1 MRVTLIFCLFLSFQ
15 AISFAQWSGDEWSVV
30 FSDQTSE
37 SEARGVVE
45 SFGLTPLESYYPAYQ
60 VIIVKGPANLI
71 PAIESASGVRAVEHS
86 ARLSDGS
93 PVAALPELLLKA
105 KPGISEAQILAFF
118 ATHAHLNF
126 RQNSFLPEIYSVEKS
141 GEGNN
146 LVELLEGSGLFGL
159 IIPKLVFPVEDCSVN
174 DPLYNRQ
181 WSLKNEGTPLQG
193 NGTPGA
199 DIAVEQAWEITTGSP
214 EVVIAVLD
222 SGVDTLHPDLS
233 SKLLPGYD
241 AIGTGT
247 NGQPSGALSSDGHG
261 TCCAGIA
268 AANTDNDEGIAG
280 VCPECRIVPV
290 RIFTYIGSVNGDIPV
305 SDAETFIDGI
315 SWQWQVANADVSSNS
330 WGLTDEFLA
339 MFPGQ
344 DLLVNTAIEAAVN
357 NGRNGLGLPMIFSS
371 GNTGD
376 TDDEPIWPARLEY
389 TFSVNATSMCDEQK
403 SFTSCDNENWEGNSG
418 PGLDVSAPGVRIS
431 ATDMTGSFGYHSSDY
446 YHFFNGTSSACPIV
460 AGIAGLAY
468 SYNPALLRSE
478 LESAIRMGCEKV
490 GGYDYD
496 LETDDGTWSP
506 ELGHGRVNAFQ
517 TLQVLGAASVSEHRR
532 LGVSHETHTGF
543 HVFRVD
549 GAPANWMVYDLTGKP
564 LLGKTIS
571 DTFQVN
577 ETALSSGMYL
587 LHVQSAD
594 GTETVRFI
602 CE

>member
-1 MRVTLIFCLFLSFQ
+1 MLCWFWAFQ
-15 AISFAQWSGDEWSVV
+15 TSAFAQWTSDEWSVV
-30 FSDQTSE
+30 FSEQTSE
-37 SEARGVVE
+37 SEAKGLIE
-45 SFGLTPLESYYPAYQ
+45 SFGLTPLESYYPAYN
-60 VIIVKGPANLI
+60 VMIVQDPGGMI
-71 PAIESASGVRAVEHS
+71 TEIEFAAGVGAVEFS

-93 PVAALPELLLKA
+93 PVAVLPELLLKS
-105 KPGISEAQILAFF
+105 KPGISDSQIRAFF
-118 ATHAHLNF
+118 AKHAYLNF
-126 RQNSFLPEIYSVEKS
+126 RQNQFLPEIYSVQKT

-159 IIPKLVFPVEDCSVN
+159 VIPKLIFPVEDCSVN

-181 WSLKNEGTPLQG
+181 WALKNEGTPLQG

-199 DIAVEQAWEITTGSP
+199 DISVEQAWEITSGSP
-214 EVVIAVLD
+214 EVVIAILD

-233 SKLLPGYD
+233 SKLLPGFD

-268 AANTDNDEGIAG
+268 AASSDNDEGIAG
-280 VCPECRIVPV
+280 VCRECKIVPV
-290 RIFTYIGSVNGDIPV
+290 RVFTYISSAGQDIPV
-305 SDAETFIDGI
+305 SDAEAFIDGI

-389 TFSVNATSMCDEQK
+389 TFAVNATSMCDEQK
-403 SFTSCDNENWEGNSG
+403 SFTSCDNESWEGNSG

-431 ATDMTGSFGYHSSDY
+431 ATDMTGNAGYHSSDY

-468 SYNPALLRSE
+468 SYNPNLLRTE

-496 LETDDGTWSP
+496 TETDDGTWST

-517 TLQVLGAASVSEHRR
+517 TLQVLGAASISESRPI
-532 LGVSHETHTGF
+532 GVIHETHTDF
-543 HVFRVD
+543 HIFRVS
-549 GAPANWMVYDLTGKP
+549 GAPANWMVYDVTGKP
-564 LLGKTIS
+564 VLGKTMS
-571 DTFQVN
+571 DTF
-577 ETALSSGMYL
+577 EIYEWAFSPGMYL
-587 LHVQSAD
+587 IHVQNTS

>member
-1 MRVTLIFCLFLSFQ
+1 MRVTLILCWFLAFQ
-15 AISFAQWSGDEWSVV
+15 TSAFAQWTSDEWSVV
-30 FSDQTSE
+30 FSEQTLE
-37 SEARGVVE
+37 SEARGLVE
-45 SFGLTPLESYYPAYQ
+45 SFGLTPLESYYPAYN
-60 VIIVKGPANLI
+60 VMIVQDPGGMIKE
-71 PAIESASGVRAVEHS
+71 IEFAAGVRTVEFS

-93 PVAALPELLLKA
+93 PVAVLPELLLKS
-105 KPGISEAQILAFF
+105 KPGISEAQIRAFF
-118 ATHAHLNF
+118 AKHAYLNF
-126 RQNSFLPEIYSVEKS
+126 RQNSFLPEIYSVEKTS
-141 GEGNN
+141 QDNG
-146 LVELLEGSGLFGL
+146 LIELIEGSGLFGL
-159 IIPKLVFPVEDCSVN
+159 VIPKLIFPVEDCSVN

-181 WSLKNEGTPLQG
+181 WALKNEGTPLQG

-199 DIAVEQAWEITTGSP
+199 DISVEQAWEITSGSP
-214 EVVIAVLD
+214 EVIIAILD

-233 SKLLPGYD
+233 SKLLPGFD

-268 AANTDNDEGIAG
+268 AAETDNDEGIAG
-280 VCPECRIVPV
+280 VCRECRIVPV
-290 RIFTYIGSVNGDIPV
+290 RVFTYISSAGENIPV

-315 SWQWQVANADVSSNS
+315 TWQWQVANADVSSNS

-389 TFSVNATSMCDEQK
+389 TFAVNATSMCDEQK
-403 SFTSCDNENWEGNSG
+403 SFTSCDNESWEGNSG

-431 ATDMTGSFGYHSSDY
+431 ATDMTGSAGYHNSNY

-468 SYNPALLRSE
+468 SYNPALLRTE

-496 LETDDGTWSP
+496 LETDDGTWST

-517 TLQVLGAASVSEHRR
+517 TLQVLGAASVSESRPI
-532 LGVSHETHTGF
+532 GVIHETHTDF
-543 HVFRVD
+543 HVFRVS
-549 GAPANWMVYDLTGKP
+549 GAPASWMVYDVTGKP
-564 LLGKTIS
+564 VLGKTMS
-571 DTFQVN
+571 DTFEVD
-577 ETALSSGMYL
+577 ELSLSSGMYL
-587 LHVQSAD
+587 LQVQNAN
-594 GTETVRFI
+594 GTETMRFF
-602 CE
+602 CD